1 MIADI
6 FNSAIG
12 DMGKTHPA
20 VSVSEGDSAS
30 LEPTKAK
37 KRRERLLK
45 NRQLAKDYRVRYKAR
60 VQQLEAQ
67 VRQLLEEAAE
77 LRGLAEK
84 AKEVHSDDQVTE
96 VRDAFFEQISSAA
109 ANPACAEEEIS
120 ALMDEL
126 ADTVGPRGPVFLECL
141 RSTFQRTVAMMV
153 PECVLFCL
161 ALSES
166 KLPEVQ
172 SLVQASLGTEQYEL
186 FATMQQESKVQLL
199 ALAQALGNFKEVAG
213 EIWHYTDSLHSLIHT
228 NFRSILQPR
237 QTARTAM
244 RVHRLFQHLKAEEVL
259 NYGRNSSE
267 LLKEE

>member
-1 MIADI
+1 
-6 FNSAIG
+6 
-12 DMGKTHPA
+12 MGKTHPA

-67 VRQLLEEAAE
+67 VRQLSEEAAE

-84 AKEVHSDDQVTE
+84 AKEEHNDDQVIK

-109 ANPACAEEEIS
+109 TNPACAEEEIS

-153 PECVLFCL
+153 PECVLLCL
-161 ALSES
+161 ALNEGQ
-166 KLPEVQ
+166 LPEMQ
-172 SLVQASLGTEQYEL
+172 SLLQASLGAEQYEL
-186 FATMQQESKVQLL
+186 FATMQKESKVQLL
-199 ALAQALGNFKEVAG
+199 ALAQALGNFKKTAG
-213 EIWHYTDSLHSLIHT
+213 EIWHYTDVLHSLIRT
-228 NFRSILQPR
+228 RFRTIMQPR
-237 QTARTAM
+237 QCARMVM
-244 RVHRLFQHLKAEEVL
+244 RLHKLFRHLKTEEVL
-259 NYGRNSSE
+259 NHGSNSSE
-267 LLKEE
+267 LLNEA